1 MGPIP
6 KTNPNHMK
14 EFNVYETS
22 TGKYS
27 LKENAN
33 GVKATIKAKTLT
45 IAKSVIKELNKIL
58 KEDGLI

>member
-1 MGPIP
+1 
-6 KTNPNHMK
+6 MK
-14 EFNVYETS
+14 EFKVYETS

-33 GVKATIKAKTLT
+33 GPKATIKAKTLT
-45 IAKSVIKELNKIL
+45 IAKSAIKQLNIIL